1 MSLRVCG
8 RTAGLKA
15 DGPTDW
21 IIAVR
26 PSFVDGQNPEP
37 KIVLMGREISSVLVV
52 VLSVM
57 VVPALCMGGVL
68 LHPCDCCH
76 EDDCGHE
83 DACASDPCSEW
94 VVRHDDFTHGFT
106 ETQPAP
112 AGQANADP
120 ARISY
125 DDAFRGERRIPVAP
139 PRPMLPFP
147 ASDLPL
153 LI

>member
-1 MSLRVCG
+1 M
-8 RTAGLKA
+8 A

-21 IIAVR
+21 IIAVQ
-26 PSFVDGQNPEP
+26 PSFVDAQNQGP
-37 KIVLMGREISSVLVV
+37 KIVLMGREISSILVV
-52 VLSVM
+52 VLSVL

-83 DACASDPCSEW
+83 EACASDPCSEW
-94 VVRHDDFTHGFT
+94 VVRHDDFAPGFT
-106 ETQPAP
+106 KTRPAP
-112 AGQANADP
+112 AGQACADP
-120 ARISY
+120 TRIPNE
-125 DDAFRGERRIPVAP
+125 DAFRVERRLPAVP
-139 PRPMLPFP
+139 SRPMLPFP